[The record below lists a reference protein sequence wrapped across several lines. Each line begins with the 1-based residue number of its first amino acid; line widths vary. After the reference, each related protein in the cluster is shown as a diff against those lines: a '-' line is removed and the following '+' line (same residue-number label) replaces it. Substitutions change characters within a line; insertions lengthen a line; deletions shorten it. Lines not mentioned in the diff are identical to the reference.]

1 VLAAHHGHGVWA
13 GLALGLAVATK
24 QWALVA
30 AAPALVALPRGRW
43 RLACTAGAVVALFTL
58 PAALA
63 DTHAFTNGARSIAS
77 AQSWVS
83 VVSVWWP
90 FSTFH
95 THIVTDGVQSV
106 AFTTFRLPASLNLI
120 PHALIVT
127 IGLPLGAILLA
138 RTRSPSLDQVLSFL
152 ALMLL
157 LRCVLDPW
165 DNLYYQLPLMVGLY
179 VRDALCSRRLPIA
192 SAFAT
197 VLAWATFWHVVAPQ
211 RGHLTYAFYMTWTV
225 PLGAWLVVNTFN
237 LRLPSAV
244 TAPLPSPRS
253 RAVQAA

>member
-1 VLAAHHGHGVWA
+1 
-13 GLALGLAVATK
+13 LGLAVATK

-30 AAPALVALPRGRW
+30 AAPAFVALPSGRW
-43 RLACTAGAVVALFTL
+43 RFACAAGAVIALFTL
-58 PAALA
+58 PTALA
-63 DTHAFTNGARSIAS
+63 DTHAFTSGTQAIAS
-77 AQSWVS
+77 TRSWVS

-90 FSTFH
+90 FSDFQ
-95 THIVTDGVQSV
+95 THVVSDGVGSV
-106 AFTTFRLPASLNLI
+106 AFTTFKLPASLNLI

-138 RTRSPSLDQVLSFL
+138 RRRSLSLDQVLSFL

-197 VLAWATFWHVVAPQ
+197 VLGWTTFWHVVAPQ
-211 RGHLTYAFYMTWTV
+211 RGLLTFAFYMTWAV
-225 PLGAWLVVNTFN
+225 ALAGWLVINTFN
-237 LRLPSAV
+237 LRRPAAV
-244 TAPLPSPRS
+244 NASLPSPRS